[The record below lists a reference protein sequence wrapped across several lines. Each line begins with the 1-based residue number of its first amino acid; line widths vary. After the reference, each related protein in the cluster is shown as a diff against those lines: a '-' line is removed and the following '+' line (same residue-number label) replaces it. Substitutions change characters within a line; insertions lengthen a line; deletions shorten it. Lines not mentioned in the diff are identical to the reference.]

1 MASKIKNN
9 LPLNSSSLK
18 ILVGGILIMF
28 TGFFVMTLDKEP
40 FGFGFLGI
48 TLGPLLVLLGVF
60 IPIFSL
66 FNKYIND

>member
-1 MASKIKNN
+1 MASNDKNN
-9 LPLNSSSLK
+9 LPLNSTSIK
-18 ILVGGILIMF
+18 ILVVGILTMF
-28 TGFFVMTLDKEP
+28 IGFFVMTLDKEL

-66 FNKYIND
+66 FTKKSND